1 MSERKEEKTVTVAVE
16 SQGHVN
22 GAPET
27 KSAKDQGRNVDE
39 APAKADKNQKH

>member
-1 MSERKEEKTVTVAVE
+1 MSERKEMKSVKVTVE

-27 KSAKDQGRNVDE
+27 KSAKGEGGNLEE
-39 APAKADKNQKH
+39 ALAKAEKEQKD

>member
-1 MSERKEEKTVTVAVE
+1 MSERKDARTARVTVE

-27 KSAKDQGRNVDE
+27 KTSKFDDQNNEG
-39 APAKADKNQKH
+39 AKAAKNPKH

>member
-1 MSERKEEKTVTVAVE
+1 MSDRKEVKTVKVTVE

-27 KSAKDQGRNVDE
+27 KSATGGGRNVDD
-39 APAKADKNQKH
+39 ALAKADKNQKH